1 MRVNNW
7 NNKEKK
13 VQNLNLFLRI
23 FCRVNEYYIENDCV
37 ISLYMDKR
45 YLNLQFVIND
55 NYFFNVYIIF
65 IIDSVE
71 PSNKFNNI
79 R

>member
-1 MRVNNW
+1 
-7 NNKEKK
+7 
-13 VQNLNLFLRI
+13 
-23 FCRVNEYYIENDCV
+23 
-37 ISLYMDKR
+37 MDKR
-45 YLNLQFVIND
+45 YLNLQFAIND
-55 NYFFNVYIIF
+55 NYFFNIYIIF